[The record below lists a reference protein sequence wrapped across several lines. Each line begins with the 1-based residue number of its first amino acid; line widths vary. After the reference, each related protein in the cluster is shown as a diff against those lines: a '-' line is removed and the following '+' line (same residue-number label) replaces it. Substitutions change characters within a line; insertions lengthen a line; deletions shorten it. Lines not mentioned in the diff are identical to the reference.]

1 MLKVTHLPYVA
12 AILLYENIIKG
23 FPARQSLSSMDKRP
37 GSSPHVK
44 RYARSLRQSMGR
56 PSTLTVGLRGD
67 KSEVSLVRTP
77 LRGERHRHSMMATDS
92 TADELRWAVAKLTE
106 QVEELTR
113 RLDRRSTEMSP
124 VEEPFD

>member
-1 MLKVTHLPYVA
+1 MLKITHLPYVA

-44 RYARSLRQSMGR
+44 RYARSLRQSIGR
-56 PSTLTVGLRGD
+56 PSTLTIALRGD
-67 KSEVSLVRTP
+67 KSEASLVRTP
-77 LRGERHRHSMMATDS
+77 LRGERLRHSMTAADS
-92 TADELRWAVAKLTE
+92 TVDELRWAVSKLTG

-113 RLDRRSTEMSP
+113 RLDQRASEMSP
-124 VEEPFD
+124 IEEPFD

>member
-1 MLKVTHLPYVA
+1 
-12 AILLYENIIKG
+12 
-23 FPARQSLSSMDKRP
+23 
-37 GSSPHVK
+37 
-44 RYARSLRQSMGR
+44 
-56 PSTLTVGLRGD
+56 
-67 KSEVSLVRTP
+67 
-77 LRGERHRHSMMATDS
+77 MMATDS